1 VIDKPRGNRSAP
13 PPIPR
18 LITFA
23 CVTVVVTNMNPLFLA
38 VVFFFVLPAYSG
50 DSVAEDPA
58 TSVKSPYGVLSI
70 VGDFQ
75 QNHLLLDG
83 KRLELP
89 GGDSEYAS
97 LSLIG
102 KYSFGDRVAV
112 LISDSQGGSCQLYR
126 FVTLG
131 QKSHTITPAFG
142 TCDDGPKISQDGE
155 KISLQMR
162 DEKGK
167 KVRFLYSE
175 GKVTQNGKV
184 VR

>member
-1 VIDKPRGNRSAP
+1 MIDKPIGKLSAP
-13 PPIPR
+13 PPIRR
-18 LITFA
+18 LITFP
-23 CVTVVVTNMNPLFLA
+23 CVTVVVKNMKPLLLTVIFPLA
-38 VVFFFVLPAYSG
+38 LVLPAYSG

-58 TSVKSPYGVLSI
+58 ASVKSPYGVLSI

-97 LSLIG
+97 LSLID
-102 KYSFGDRVAV
+102 KYSFGDRVTV
-112 LISDSQGGSCQLYR
+112 LISDSQGASCQLYR

-162 DEKGK
+162 DKKGE
-167 KVRFLYSE
+167 E
-175 GKVTQNGKV
+175 GQIPV
-184 VR
+184 